1 MHEVSIVEE
10 IINTVEEICN
20 LNNIS
25 NVSKIILSV
34 GEFVYLDK
42 KSVDFIFGL
51 LKKDT
56 LCKNSILEIKESK
69 AMAYCEKCR
78 KKFKISFTEKNCPTC
93 KTYSSNIV
101 SGYETILEQIE
112 GE

>member
-10 IINTVEEICN
+10 IINTVEENCN

-51 LKKDT
+51 
-56 LCKNSILEIKESK
+56 
-69 AMAYCEKCR
+69 
-78 KKFKISFTEKNCPTC
+78 
-93 KTYSSNIV
+93 
-101 SGYETILEQIE
+101 
-112 GE
+112 

>member
-1 MHEVSIVEE
+1 
-10 IINTVEEICN
+10 
-20 LNNIS
+20 
-25 NVSKIILSV
+25 
-34 GEFVYLDK
+34 
-42 KSVDFIFGL
+42 
-51 LKKDT
+51 
-56 LCKNSILEIKESK
+56 
-69 AMAYCEKCR
+69 MAYCEKCR